1 MTVLTYKWLN
11 VLIQNDHIIIALEKT
26 PIVFKKKKSIFIII
40 KCHLFLLNVSE
51 KNGRWQ
57 TMLCLL
63 RLSYI
68 NSSFSGQHSCESL
81 DSYSFTINY
90 LKLCKFHL

>member
-1 MTVLTYKWLN
+1 
-11 VLIQNDHIIIALEKT
+11 
-26 PIVFKKKKSIFIII
+26 
-40 KCHLFLLNVSE
+40 
-51 KNGRWQ
+51 
-57 TMLCLL
+57 MLCLL